1 MVIKEYSGEHW
12 EILVSLVKGSDS
24 HCVITY
30 WAHRL
35 GHWEDKFLNKQ
46 FLILAGLRARDFS
59 LVKEVCFNPGKRQC
73 CCLNQALANYSPLVK
88 FVSLPDFV
96 NKLLLEHSTPIHL
109 PTVHACFQATRA
121 QLSSWDNHTAH
132 KAENV
137 YYLVLWRYTLE
148 FSSP

>member
-30 WAHRL
+30 WAYRL

-96 NKLLLEHSTPIHL
+96 NKLLLEHSHVLLFMYFLAAFVLQQSCIKTL
-109 PTVHACFQATRA
+109 GLCD
-121 QLSSWDNHTAH
+121 QLSLRYLLS
-132 KAENV
+132 KPLPKKLS
-137 YYLVLWRYTLE
+137 YYWV
-148 FSSP
+148 

>member
-1 MVIKEYSGEHW
+1 MDR
-12 EILVSLVKGSDS
+12 SLSTKPIDQ
-24 HCVITY
+24 
-30 WAHRL
+30 R
-35 GHWEDKFLNKQ
+35 
-46 FLILAGLRARDFS
+46 
-59 LVKEVCFNPGKRQC
+59 
-73 CCLNQALANYSPLVK
+73 LANHIQPAVNS
-88 FVSLPDFV
+88 SLASIFV